1 MTQVEFAAAL
11 SVAPTSIHRWEAGTS
26 SPEFEMVVSLWS
38 LAIERGSSTSKQF
51 SQFLLSR
58 TDAIRPLFDAKE
70 LPEIKALDKEIATL
84 PVEQRQLAFAYIRML
99 KHNTDETID
108 KLMRVL
114 LEPWKEVRSRKQ
126 ESAQHSPR
134 KAGKPSGQKH

>member
-51 SQFLLSR
+51 AQFLLSR
-58 TDAIRPLFDAKE
+58 TEAIRPLFAAKE

-84 PVEQRQLAFAYIRML
+84 PVEQRQLAFAFIRMM

-108 KLMRVL
+108 KVIRAL
-114 LEPWKEVRSRKQ
+114 LERWKEVRSHKQ
-126 ESAQHSPR
+126 ESTHHSPR